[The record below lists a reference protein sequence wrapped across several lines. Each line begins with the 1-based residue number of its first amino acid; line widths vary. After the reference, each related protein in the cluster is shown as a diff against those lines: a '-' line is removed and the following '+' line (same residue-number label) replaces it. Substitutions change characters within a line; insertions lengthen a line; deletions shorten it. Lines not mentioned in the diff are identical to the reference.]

1 MDPITLL
8 ALGALVCALAVIFFS
23 FIAIKFRNEEWA
35 FIVVIG
41 IFICGGGAAWCLQEA
56 VKRADART
64 VPANAR

>member
-8 ALGALVCALAVIFFS
+8 ALGALVCVLAVIFFS
-23 FIAIKFRNEEWA
+23 ILAIKFRNEEWV

-56 VKRADART
+56 VKRADTRT
-64 VPANAR
+64 APANVR